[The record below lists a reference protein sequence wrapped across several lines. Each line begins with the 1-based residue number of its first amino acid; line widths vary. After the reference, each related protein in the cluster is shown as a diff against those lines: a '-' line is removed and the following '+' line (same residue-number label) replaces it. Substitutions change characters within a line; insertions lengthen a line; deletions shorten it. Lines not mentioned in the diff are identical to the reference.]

1 MPAPTPDIRT
11 RRGLDERRSSSRGP
25 MEAGQRSQSKGVGK
39 ERAGQKNT
47 LDGWVEPSLAAPKPS
62 YQDHGAGPYGV
73 LEHMQPLGEAP
84 SAKVKAR
91 VKGDGPR
98 KSVLGRSSAAVGLD
112 AQETPETTPAPA
124 PATPQP
130 MDAPTQQPIIIDDEK
145 DGDYAPNM
153 NGKKK
158 ERSTRARAVKRKSES
173 ASSATPAASSVKQEA
188 SNAAIMNHKF
198 EYDDAKLQR
207 VVDAAKQRAY
217 EVGKPDLAAAVN
229 AVYEL
234 SMRDLHLRLLLEA
247 VLTQRATAEQN
258 ASFQDYVRAA
268 KKRLKDEKK
277 SKGSKTQARQQPAA
291 NANGTLHKSETAHSP
306 SINLTLPPQPHPAT
320 ENTSAIP
327 STEHPEPSKPRISL
341 KVKSPHKSPNK
352 DSHRRRTGN
361 GAMSVSPRKR
371 AGSAGSDSSLTSL
384 TSNDEMDID
393 EPEEPSSLEGP
404 SSRVNGVKGKSHA
417 SSSLAVPGATTK
429 RTSAEAELE
438 EERDRAFAAKKQK
451 LNESVARDYE
461 YQESNVRPSR
471 PPPRSRAARVRDDAL
486 VPPSLRLDPT
496 SSRTA
501 SVRGSRAASL
511 DVDSPL
517 SELSP
522 ATSRQSTPQ
531 VWKAPPKPAGKRAK
545 TKTSPEKK
553 QLAGLPGVSGAGG
566 AGRDSPIGDDDNDV
580 LSENNDFCSACH
592 SSGYLLCCDG
602 CDRSFHFTCL
612 DPPLSENSQE
622 LDEPWFCYICVA
634 KRPVTTQSPEKAQRG
649 IFAPL
654 IYSLKKQNPANFSLP
669 QDIREYFE
677 GVATDGNGGFV
688 EALNIVKPTRN
699 RPGYTEERPDFKRLR
714 DNKGNLLQCYACGKT
729 SDFKRDI
736 ITCDHCS
743 QNWHLDC
750 LDPPLANPPALNAQN
765 RRAHDWMCP
774 LHADQELRKVDMS
787 MLNRRNRRTIHLRKP
802 KNPNVQET
810 ALTRGHRNNGIIEI
824 LDDESDA
831 SDSEF
836 YDHDDGGTVYKL
848 PAHGIKL
855 DFIDKVKSTRVQQ
868 LRDERAYQRAR
879 MDAET
884 PIPTA
889 LEQANFAKRPFN
901 EQQLALNLAQFASDN
916 QDLDLGGDQV
926 QNLVGT
932 LIAEAP
938 SAVVDEMMAAEDAE
952 KAKSASSLVPPSP
965 PSSEQTDQLSKEQRK
980 ELQMLQELIRRKLE
994 NSKT

>member
-1 MPAPTPDIRT
+1 MPAPIPDIRN

-25 MEAGQRSQSKGVGK
+25 MEASQRSQSKGVGK

-91 VKGDGPR
+91 VKGEGPR

-112 AQETPETTPAPA
+112 AQETPESTPAPA

-130 MDAPTQQPIIIDDEK
+130 MDAPTQQPIVIDDDK
-145 DGDYAPNM
+145 DGDYAPNV

-173 ASSATPAASSVKQEA
+173 ASSATPAAPSVKQEA
-188 SNAAIMNHKF
+188 STTIMNHKF
-198 EYDDAKLQR
+198 EYDDEKLLR
-207 VVDAAKQRAY
+207 VVEAAKSRAY
-217 EVGKPDLAAAVN
+217 EVGKPDLAAAVH

-234 SMRDLHLRLLLEA
+234 SLRDIGLRLLLEA
-247 VLTQRATAEQN
+247 ILTQKATPEQN

-268 KKRLKDEKK
+268 KKKLKDEKK
-277 SKGSKTQARQQPAA
+277 SKGSKTPVRQQPAA
-291 NANGTLHKSETAHSP
+291 NTNGSLHNTKTAPSP
-306 SINLTLPPQPHPAT
+306 TINLTLPPQPHT
-320 ENTSAIP
+320 GSETTSAIP
-327 STEHPEPSKPRISL
+327 STEHPEPAKPRISL
-341 KVKSPHKSPNK
+341 KVKSPNK
-352 DSHRRRTGN
+352 DRHRRRTGN
-361 GAMSVSPRKR
+361 GNMSVSPRKR
-371 AGSAGSDSSLTSL
+371 AGSAASDSSLTSL
-384 TSNDEMDID
+384 TSNDEMDLD
-393 EPEEPSSLEGP
+393 EPEEPNSLLEGP
-404 SSRVNGVKGKSHA
+404 PSRANGIKGKGHA
-417 SSSLAVPGATTK
+417 TDRTSLAVPGAATK

-451 LNESVARDYE
+451 LNESVARDFE

-486 VPPSLRLDPT
+486 GPPSLRLDPT

-501 SVRGSRAASL
+501 SVRGSRAASM
-511 DVDSPL
+511 DVESSLSSMSP
-517 SELSP
+517 
-522 ATSRQSTPQ
+522 
-531 VWKAPPKPAGKRAK
+531 V
-545 TKTSPEKK
+545 PEKK
-553 QLAGLPGVSGAGG
+553 QLAGLAGVSGAGG

-612 DPPLSENSQE
+612 DPPISEDSQE
-622 LDEPWFCYICVA
+622 LDEPWYCYICVA

-649 IFAPL
+649 IFAQL
-654 IYSLKKQNPANFSLP
+654 ISGLKKQNPANFSLP
-669 QDIREYFE
+669 DDIRDYFE
-677 GVATDGNGGFV
+677 GVATDRNGGFV
-688 EALNIVKPTRN
+688 EALNVAKPTRN
-699 RPGYTEERPDFKRLR
+699 RPGYTEERPDWKRLR
-714 DNKGNLLQCYACGKT
+714 DNKGNLLLCYACGKT
-729 SDFKRDI
+729 SEGKREI
-736 ITCDHCS
+736 ITCDHCA

-787 MLNRRNRRTIHLRKP
+787 LLNRRNRRTIHLRKP
-802 KNPNVQET
+802 KNPKVQET
-810 ALTRGHRNNGIIEI
+810 SLTRGHRNNGIIEV

-868 LRDERAYQRAR
+868 LRDQRAYKRAR
-879 MDAET
+879 IDAET

-916 QDLDLGGDQV
+916 KDLDLGGDQV

-965 PSSEQTDQLSKEQRK
+965 PSSEQTDQLSAEQRK